1 MIKADPD
8 NIAKVAKTSKRGS
21 AKGERR
27 GGRKKGTPNK
37 RTADIVERLK
47 GVDIVGEL
55 LEIART
61 TEKEETKVT
70 VYKELMKYVYPQR
83 KAVEMDVASGFVVNI
98 NNKAVEVERDKL

>member
-1 MIKADPD
+1 MQKT
-8 NIAKVAKTSKRGS
+8 AKVEKNSGQFKKGQAKPEGS
-21 AKGERR
+21 
-27 GGRKKGTPNK
+27 GRKKGTPNK

-61 TEKEETKVT
+61 TEKDDLKVT

-83 KAVEMDVASGFVVNI
+83 KAVELDLEKTSGINIVVA
-98 NNKAVEVERDKL
+98 DKKHQKMLEEL